1 MKKKTKK
8 ASVIAADVRKE
19 IEERIHKRTPVISF
33 MFDEEHPRV
42 EIAWN
47 LWIKKHGEE
56 LS

>member
-47 LWIKKHGEE
+47 L
-56 LS
+56 